1 MVLWYGMVYGIV
13 WCMVLDYSYG
23 MVMVWYGTVWYG
35 TRYGT
40 RYGPVHGTVWC
51 SMVQAGT
58 VWYGTMVPVWGMI

>member
-1 MVLWYGMVYGIV
+1 MVWYYGTGLLVWYGYGMVR
-13 WCMVLDYSYG
+13 YG
-23 MVMVWYGTVWYG
+23 MVWYG

-58 VWYGTMVPVWGMI
+58 VWYGTMVPV